1 MITRFAPSPTGDL
14 HIGGV
19 RTALYSYL
27 IAKKHGG
34 KFHLRIEDTD
44 RERSNQSSIDV
55 ILQGLEW
62 LNLLHDGEILYQSQ
76 RFSIYNEIIDQM
88 IKDGLA
94 YYCWVSPEEL
104 AAQREAQIKMGQKPK
119 YNCKYRNGGE
129 PVAGVT
135 PVVRFKNPQTGVVS
149 WNDLVRGTIT
159 IDNQELDDIIIR
171 RSDGSPTYN
180 FCAVVDDHKQK
191 IQMVVRG
198 DDHINNTPRQINL
211 YKALNY
217 PVPEFAHV
225 PMILGDDGKRLSKR
239 HGSTNV
245 LSYRESGFL
254 PDAVINYLARL
265 GWAHGDQEIFN
276 REELIK
282 LFEISDVNSAPSA
295 FNTEK
300 LKWLNQQYIIK
311 SKPNDLLNPLK
322 EQLLKQNINTCDEQL
337 LTVIPHYQERA
348 KTLLEMAENI
358 SWIFKPISYQKDL
371 IDKIKSYENIRA
383 LLLQIKDLFNEID
396 VFTID
401 NIRQEIKDFCEKNS
415 IKLGKIG
422 APIRLILTGG
432 APSPDLAITISLLSK
447 AETISRIEQI
457 INLIS

>member
-217 PVPEFAHV
+217 PIPEFAHV

-358 SWIFKPISYQKDL
+358 SWIFKPINYQKDL